1 MPENSNLNPV
11 LAALILIGTVV
22 LGSISVQIIANYD
35 KHKKATENMNE
46 IEKLLFI
53 TKLQLRETFLLFH
66 GKDEK

>member
-11 LAALILIGTVV
+11 LAAILVIGTLV
-22 LGSISVQIIANYD
+22 LGSISFQIIDNYD

-46 IEKLLFI
+46 IKKLLFI

-66 GKDEK
+66 TKDEK

>member
-1 MPENSNLNPV
+1 MSEKPNINPV
-11 LAALILIGTVV
+11 LASILLIGAVV
-22 LGSISVQIIANYD
+22 LGSISYQIIANYD
-35 KHKKATENMNE
+35 KHKKATENMSE